1 MSRGSLEF
9 KGIVDLSK
17 GLKRRANLN
26 DVKNV
31 VRLNTSEMQRNMQRS
46 ASFTQGYQTGTT
58 KRSITMGITDN
69 GFTGKAGPGTDYSP
83 YLIYGTRF
91 MDAQD
96 FFRPNFFKQRQQFI
110 NDMKRLMK

>member
-1 MSRGSLEF
+1 MARGTLTF
-9 KGIVDLSK
+9 TGVADLSK
-17 GLKRRANLN
+17 GLKRRANLD

-58 KRSITMGITDN
+58 KRSITMDILDS
-69 GFTGKAGPGTDYSP
+69 GFTGKAGPGTHYSP
-83 YLIYGTRF
+83 FLIYGTRF
-91 MDAQD
+91 MASQD

-110 NDMKRLMK
+110 RDMKRLMK